1 MHTYVYQASTFKFA
15 LLESQ
20 HGSMFATQRNLK
32 REVVDV
38 VIFVDNVHQIN
49 FAQTNK
55 ITATGFKKQSD
66 KESTLRNS

>member
-1 MHTYVYQASTFKFA
+1 MVV
-15 LLESQ
+15 ESQ
-20 HGSMFATQRNLK
+20 HESMFATQRNLK

-55 ITATGFKKQSD
+55 ITATGFKKQNE
-66 KESTLRNS
+66 KEFTLRNS